1 MRVRH
6 CGVVL
11 FGSLCLAACGGGQS
25 NPPNTPNPPAP
36 PPDGGTD
43 TPVTVLPDVDA
54 PIVYNDLPVHDPSVV
69 RADDGSFYVI
79 GSHLAMAQSTD
90 LVSWQSVADG
100 VNDANPL
107 FATYASEISEGI
119 AYVGGHVGSW
129 ASDIVKL
136 DDGRWYFYYN
146 HCATADDGLCDF
158 PRSYLGVAVS
168 DSIEGPYSDLGAF
181 LWSGQTDDE
190 IATGG
195 YGVGS
200 IASYDPTVHP
210 NAIDPTT
217 FYDEDGE
224 LWMVYGSYSGGIFIL
239 AMDETTGKPAAGQ
252 GYGTHLAGG
261 FHGAIEGPFILYSPD
276 TDYYYLFTSFGG
288 FEANDGYNMRIAR
301 SRDPDGPY
309 VDAEGNDMV
318 QASGNLDGIE
328 PYGVKLMGG
337 FEFGSDLGD
346 PAPGRGY
353 LAPGHNSAYH
363 DAGTGKYLLIHHTRF
378 PNRGEQHAIRV
389 HEMFVTENDW
399 LVASPHRYA
408 PLSGGNEVGVDDA
421 VGLYRFV
428 DHGKDINREAR
439 ISSYLSLNDDDS
451 ISGAATG
458 SYRLSTQGGNDIG
471 LTLGNVTYEG
481 VILWQ
486 WDDGEQR
493 LTPSISAVSPEG
505 STVWLSKME
514 DKSTEEVLQ
523 AIADAIE
530 FPDAFSGDGLDFPSN
545 GTRGAT
551 IEWSSNNG
559 EVIKNDGTVI
569 RPNVGEGDRTVTITA
584 VITFNGESMTV
595 TRDVLVPERS
605 PFNRIAQY
613 DFENDLTETLGNF
626 SSGEATG
633 DRIWKLSEGIVGYA
647 AGHDNEALSL
657 DGTAG
662 VRLPD
667 GLISNYEY
675 SVSMWANPTAIT
687 QFTTAFFGAVD
698 EQQDGGDPFS
708 NHWISLLPQSWDGNT
723 MLWSGSDPFFDGITG
738 QLIPEAAWSHLG
750 FSVHNGLVRV
760 YIDGV
765 QYFSGGNLSDFF
777 TSGEGRF
784 AIGVNYWDLPFNGLI
799 DELKVYDAALG
810 PAEMQALDIDYI
822 PSDQLL
828 QMAVDLIDP
837 GDLSAVREDIHLP
850 PTGPFAAAIE
860 WVSSDPATIFVEAD
874 TGVVTRPEAGAPPAD
889 VTLTAMVSLDG
900 DNATRDFAATV
911 SPLGPPDPVARYSF
925 EDNLADSTGNFA
937 AGTPTGD
944 RIAAAGGT
952 IAFGDG
958 VQGRALVLDGAT
970 GVALDAG
977 LVSDATYTISLWLNP
992 SALTFYTSALFG
1004 GPDCTTDA
1012 ASCDSW
1018 ISVVPGGLDPG
1029 AETMLWS
1036 GTAWFDAVTGTRIPL
1051 DQWTQFVA
1059 VNDNGAIRIYLDG
1072 VETFNGTNFPDV
1084 FTGTADPSFWIGVN
1098 HWDPAYAGSID
1109 ELKVFDEAMTASDVA
1124 SLYEAEAQ

>member
-1 MRVRH
+1 MRVNH

-11 FGSLCLAACGGGQS
+11 CSSLFLAACGGGQS
-25 NPPNTPNPPAP
+25 NPPSP
-36 PPDGGTD
+36 PPPPPGGGND
-43 TPVTVLPDVDA
+43 TPVTVLPDVTG

-100 VNDANPL
+100 VDDANPL
-107 FATYASEISEGI
+107 FDTYATEIAEGI

-146 HCATADDGLCDF
+146 HCATAAEGLCDF

-168 DSIEGPYSDLGAF
+168 DSIDGPYSDLGAF

-195 YGVGS
+195 FGVGS

-217 FYDEDGE
+217 FYDQDGE

-239 AMDETTGKPAAGQ
+239 GMDESTGKPVAGQ

-261 FHGAIEGPFILYSPD
+261 FHSAIEGPFILYSPD

-288 FEANDGYNMRIAR
+288 FAANDGYNMRIAR
-301 SRDPDGPY
+301 SRNPDGPY

-318 QASGNLDGIE
+318 EASGNHAGIE

-337 FEFGSDLGD
+337 FEFRSALGD
-346 PAPGRGY
+346 PAPSRGY

-363 DAGTGKYLLIHHTRF
+363 DADTGRYFLIHHTRF
-378 PNRGEQHAIRV
+378 PDRGEQHAIRV
-389 HEMFVTENDW
+389 HELFATVNDW
-399 LVASPHRYA
+399 LVVSPHRYA
-408 PLSGGNEVGVDDA
+408 PLSGDNEVGADDA
-421 VGLYRFV
+421 VGLYRFL

-439 ISSYLSLNDDDS
+439 IGNYLSLNEDGS
-451 ISGAATG
+451 STGAATG
-458 SYRLSTQGGNDIG
+458 TYRLSTQRGNDIG
-471 LTLGNVTYEG
+471 LTLDDVTYEG

-486 WDDGEQR
+486 WDGGAER
-493 LTPSISAVSPEG
+493 LTPTISAVSPQG
-505 STVWLSKME
+505 STIWLSKME
-514 DKSTEEVLQ
+514 DKSAGEVVQ
-523 AIADAIE
+523 DIADAIE
-530 FPDAFSGDGLDFPSN
+530 FPDAFSGDGLDFPSE

-551 IEWSSNNG
+551 IAWSTGNA
-559 EVIKNDGTVI
+559 EVIKSDGTVI

-584 VITFNGESMTV
+584 VIEFNGETVTV

-613 DFENDLTETLGNF
+613 DFENNLTDSLGNF
-626 SSGEATG
+626 NAGEATG
-633 DRIWKLSEGIVGYA
+633 DRIWKLSEGMVGYA

-675 SVSMWANPTAIT
+675 SVSMWANPTVIT

-698 EQQDGGDPFS
+698 ERQDGGDPFS
-708 NHWISLLPQSWDGNT
+708 NRWISLLPQSWDGNT

-750 FSVHNGLVRV
+750 FSVHDGLVRV

-765 QYFSGGNLSDFF
+765 QYFSGGNLGDFF

-799 DELKVYDAALG
+799 DELKFYDAALG
-810 PAEMQALDIDYI
+810 PTEMQALDIDYI

-828 QMAVDLIDP
+828 QMAVDLIDL

-850 PTGPFAAAIE
+850 PTGPFAAAID
-860 WVSSDPATIFVEAD
+860 WVSSDPATISVEAD
-874 TGVVTRPEAGAPPAD
+874 TGIVTRPDAGAPPAD

-900 DNATRDFAATV
+900 ENASRDFAATV
-911 SPLGPPDPVARYSF
+911 SPLGPPDPVALYRF
-925 EDNLADSTGNFA
+925 EDNLGDSAGNFA
-937 AGTPTGD
+937 AGTPTGE
-944 RIAAAGGT
+944 RIGSAGGT
-952 IAFGDG
+952 IAYGDG
-958 VQGRALVLDGAT
+958 VRGRALVLDGAT
-970 GVALDAG
+970 GVALDEG
-977 LVSDATYTISLWLNP
+977 LVTDATYTISLWLNP
-992 SALTFYTSALFG
+992 SALTFYTTALFG
-1004 GPDCTTDA
+1004 GPDCATDA
-1012 ASCDSW
+1012 ANCDSW

-1036 GTAWFDAVTGTRIPL
+1036 GTAWFDAPTGTRIPL
-1051 DQWTQFVA
+1051 DEWTQFVA
-1059 VNDNGAIRIYLDG
+1059 INDNGDIRIYLDG
-1072 VETFNGTNFPDV
+1072 VERFNGTNFPDV
-1084 FTGTADPSFWIGVN
+1084 FTGTAERWFWIGVN
-1098 HWDPAYAGSID
+1098 HWDPAYAGRID
-1109 ELKVFDEAMTASDVA
+1109 ELKVFDEALTASDVA
-1124 SLYEAEAQ
+1124 VLYEEEAQ

>member
-1 MRVRH
+1 
-6 CGVVL
+6 
-11 FGSLCLAACGGGQS
+11 
-25 NPPNTPNPPAP
+25 
-36 PPDGGTD
+36 
-43 TPVTVLPDVDA
+43 
-54 PIVYNDLPVHDPSVV
+54 
-69 RADDGSFYVI
+69 
-79 GSHLAMAQSTD
+79 
-90 LVSWQSVADG
+90 
-100 VNDANPL
+100 
-107 FATYASEISEGI
+107 
-119 AYVGGHVGSW
+119 
-129 ASDIVKL
+129 
-136 DDGRWYFYYN
+136 
-146 HCATADDGLCDF
+146 
-158 PRSYLGVAVS
+158 
-168 DSIEGPYSDLGAF
+168 
-181 LWSGQTDDE
+181 
-190 IATGG
+190 
-195 YGVGS
+195 
-200 IASYDPTVHP
+200 
-210 NAIDPTT
+210 
-217 FYDEDGE
+217 
-224 LWMVYGSYSGGIFIL
+224 
-239 AMDETTGKPAAGQ
+239 
-252 GYGTHLAGG
+252 
-261 FHGAIEGPFILYSPD
+261 
-276 TDYYYLFTSFGG
+276 
-288 FEANDGYNMRIAR
+288 
-301 SRDPDGPY
+301 
-309 VDAEGNDMV
+309 
-318 QASGNLDGIE
+318 
-328 PYGVKLMGG
+328 
-337 FEFGSDLGD
+337 
-346 PAPGRGY
+346 
-353 LAPGHNSAYH
+353 
-363 DAGTGKYLLIHHTRF
+363 
-378 PNRGEQHAIRV
+378 
-389 HEMFVTENDW
+389 
-399 LVASPHRYA
+399 
-408 PLSGGNEVGVDDA
+408 
-421 VGLYRFV
+421 
-428 DHGKDINREAR
+428 
-439 ISSYLSLNDDDS
+439 
-451 ISGAATG
+451 
-458 SYRLSTQGGNDIG
+458 
-471 LTLGNVTYEG
+471 
-481 VILWQ
+481 
-486 WDDGEQR
+486 
-493 LTPSISAVSPEG
+493 
-505 STVWLSKME
+505 ME
-514 DKSTEEVLQ
+514 DRTAAEVLQ
-523 AIADAIE
+523 AIADAID

-584 VITFNGESMTV
+584 VIAFNGESMTV

-613 DFENDLTETLGNF
+613 DFENDLTESLGNF

-667 GLISNYEY
+667 GLISNYDY

-698 EQQDGGDPFS
+698 EQQDAGDPFS

-738 QLIPEAAWSHLG
+738 QFIPEAAWSHLG
-750 FSVHNGLVRV
+750 FSVDNGLVRV

-765 QYFSGGNLSDFF
+765 QHFSGGNLGDFF
-777 TSGEGRF
+777 TSSEGRF

-860 WVSSDPATIFVEAD
+860 WVSSDPATISVEAD
-874 TGVVTRPEAGAPPAD
+874 TGVVTRPDAGAPPAD

-900 DNATRDFAATV
+900 ENATRDFAATV

-925 EDNLADSTGNFA
+925 EDNLEDSTGNFA

-944 RIAAAGGT
+944 RIAVAGGT
-952 IAFGDG
+952 IAYGDG

-970 GVALDAG
+970 GVALDEG

-1004 GPDCTTDA
+1004 GPDCSTDA

-1036 GTAWFDAVTGTRIPL
+1036 GTAWFDAVTGTRIPV
-1051 DQWTQFVA
+1051 DEWTQFVA
-1059 VNDNGAIRIYLDG
+1059 VNDNGDIRIYLDG

-1084 FTGTADPSFWIGVN
+1084 FTGTADPWFWIGVN
-1098 HWDPAYAGSID
+1098 HWDPAYAGRID